1 MKQTFA
7 QTEPIYIIHSGIGA
21 SNYTQREEGVFELRA
36 QNGVKRY
43 ATLLSAYISFI
54 KISAT
59 ASIWDL
65 TENEVLVEAKT
76 YLH

>member
-1 MKQTFA
+1 MKQTLSH
-7 QTEPIYIIHSGIGA
+7 TEPVYIIHSGIGA

-36 QNGVKRY
+36 QSGARRY
-43 ATLLSAYISFI
+43 PTLLSAYISFI
-54 KISAT
+54 KLAAT

-65 TENEVLVEAKT
+65 TEAEVLVEAKT